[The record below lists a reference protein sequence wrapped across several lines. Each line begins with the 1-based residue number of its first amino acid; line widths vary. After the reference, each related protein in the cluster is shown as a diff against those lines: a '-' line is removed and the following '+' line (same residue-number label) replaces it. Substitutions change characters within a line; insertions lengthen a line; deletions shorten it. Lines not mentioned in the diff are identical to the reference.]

1 MIPIEL
7 SDIFNVDLVEANVL
21 AAMGENPKL
30 QPVRQSGFFT
40 TYVLHSY
47 KDGQFEGI
55 SIANK
60 IRSNVYRR
68 EIYKKTGD
76 LVEAF
81 DGAGKAVGILF
92 LRFDTEQELQYFCSN
107 HEKLVAVELM
117 E

>member
-1 MIPIEL
+1 M
-7 SDIFNVDLVEANVL
+7 FC
-21 AAMGENPKL
+21 
-30 QPVRQSGFFT
+30 
-40 TYVLHSY
+40 Y
-47 KDGQFEGI
+47 KDGQFEGVSI
-55 SIANK
+55 SNK

-76 LVEAF
+76 LVESF

-92 LRFDTEQELQYFCSN
+92 LRFDTEIELQYFCSN